1 MDITTVLPI
10 AGPGLITGAVL
21 VLLWG
26 VHRFEAIDHAD
37 REAIKPVSEQA

>member
-26 VHRFEAIDHAD
+26 IHRFEGLDHAD
-37 REAIKPVSEQA
+37 RDAVKPVSDEA